1 MKSKVIETIK
11 KYALLVGTLIYLYVG
26 FVAIVVYY
34 LNSTFLSEPKWLIM
48 PMVLSSIF
56 GAIYSAVN
64 YKLLGRLFSKSVVN
78 TFTVTLVIT
87 LLTMFII
94 TLCKYVNSYT
104 GFISLSNS

>member
-34 LNSTFLSEPKWLIM
+34 LSTFLSEPKGLIM

-87 LLTMFII
+87 LLTLFII
-94 TLCKYVNSYT
+94 TLCKYVISYT
-104 GFISLSNS
+104 GFIKVSI